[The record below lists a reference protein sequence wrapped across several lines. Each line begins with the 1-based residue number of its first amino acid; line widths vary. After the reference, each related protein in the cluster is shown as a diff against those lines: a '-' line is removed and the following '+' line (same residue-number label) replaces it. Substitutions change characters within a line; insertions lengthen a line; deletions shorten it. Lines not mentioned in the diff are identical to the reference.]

1 MSTESITIKDI
12 AKLLGISKSTVSRA
26 LSEHS
31 DVNIETRKKILE
43 VAQKMNYQPNTIALN
58 LKQQR
63 TNTIGVI
70 IPETMNR
77 FFSKAIA
84 GIQRIANLAGYN
96 IIICQSDESFLAEK
110 NNLRSLI
117 AARVDGILIS
127 VSEETDRI
135 DHFDSLLQKKIPVV
149 FFDRIVE
156 SLNTSK
162 VITDNYEIA
171 LEGTE
176 HLIQQGCTRIA
187 WVSGPP
193 NLYNSKN
200 RLEGYKYALTKHG
213 LQVREEYIINSH
225 FKGGNVEE
233 YTRYLLNLP
242 QPPDGIFAI
251 NDYAAIE
258 MIHIIKKHGLQ
269 VPKDIA
275 VLGFNNEN
283 IGKFVEPALS
293 TIDLSAYNM
302 GSAAAEVLIDQI
314 KDAEH
319 PVQRKLIKSAL
330 IVRESSKRI

>member
-1 MSTESITIKDI
+1 
-12 AKLLGISKSTVSRA
+12 
-26 LSEHS
+26 
-31 DVNIETRKKILE
+31 
-43 VAQKMNYQPNTIALN
+43 
-58 LKQQR
+58 
-63 TNTIGVI
+63 
-70 IPETMNR
+70 MNR
-77 FFSKAIA
+77 FFTKAIA

-149 FFDRIVE
+149 FFDRVIQD
-156 SLNTSK
+156 LNTSK
-162 VITDNYEIA
+162 VVTDNYEIA

-176 HLIQQGCTRIA
+176 HLIEQGCKRIA
-187 WVSGPP
+187 WVSGPL

-200 RLEGYKYALTKHG
+200 RLAGYEEALKKHG
-213 LQVREEYIINSH
+213 IPIRSEYIINSH

-242 QPPDGIFAI
+242 ERPDGIFAI

-275 VLGFNNEN
+275 ILGFNNEHV
-283 IGKFVEPALS
+283 GKFIEPPLS
-293 TIDLSAYNM
+293 TIDLSAYDM

-314 KDAEH
+314 KDNGN
-319 PVQRKLIKSAL
+319 PVQKKLIKSSL
-330 IVRESSKRI
+330 IVRESSKRIF

>member
-1 MSTESITIKDI
+1 MSNDSVTIKDI

-43 VAQKMNYQPNTIALN
+43 IAQKLNYQPNTIALN

-77 FFSKAIA
+77 FFSKATA

-96 IIICQSDESFLAEK
+96 VIICQSDESLLAEK
-110 NNLRSLI
+110 NNLRSLV

-127 VSEETDRI
+127 VSEETDSA
-135 DHFDSLLQKKIPVV
+135 DHFDLLLQKKIPVV
-149 FFDRIVE
+149 FFDRIAQG
-156 SLNTSK
+156 LDTSN
-162 VITDNYEIA
+162 VSTDNYEIA

-176 HLIQQGCTRIA
+176 HLIEQGCKRIA
-187 WVSGPP
+187 WVSGPQH
-193 NLYNSKN
+193 LYNSKN
-200 RLEGYKYALTKHG
+200 RLQGYIYALKKHG
-213 LQVREEYIINSH
+213 IPVQEEYIIKSH

-233 YTRYLLNLP
+233 YTNYLLNLP
-242 QPPDGIFAI
+242 NPPDGIFAI

-258 MIHIIKKHGLQ
+258 MVHIIKKRGLQ

-275 VLGFNNEN
+275 ILGFNNER
-283 IGKFVEPALS
+283 IGRFVEPSLS
-293 TIDLSAYNM
+293 TIDLSAYDM
-302 GSAAAEVLIDQI
+302 GAAAAEILIDQI
-314 KDAEH
+314 KHTEH
-319 PVQRKLIKSAL
+319 PVAKKLIKSSL